1 MKTIIHIGMPKT
13 GSTAL
18 QACFAKSR
26 QELASHGV
34 LYPTNVEGCPFKNH
48 RLLVGSFLKFGSM
61 PRHIQS
67 REEYTR
73 ENIDAKYREFVDHV
87 HEQIAGET
95 PEAMVLS
102 SESLFRRIPPHKY
115 RPVRRMFDRFG
126 NETQF
131 VAYLRRPSEYFL
143 SMLQQNFRAS
153 HEVKQPLGPQFR
165 AVLRSYLECFGVPVV
180 SAELFHRDSLAD
192 RDVVSD
198 FCARYLREYGVRAR
212 KLRVPEHANES
223 VGGESMDILAR
234 YRLTFHAERNNVASR
249 DTMELFRELTR
260 ADRKLGAGRPRLRP
274 GIADLVD
281 QSRDDPLWVRDRFG
295 VEFPDF
301 DYARLEKSGAKRP
314 EQKQWRLEDLVEIDR
329 DMQKDILAEIGRSDW
344 AKMDAARVEWVNAA
358 MKGALADAL

>member
-1 MKTIIHIGMPKT
+1 MKTIVHIGMPKT

-34 LYPTNVEGCPFKNH
+34 LYPENVEGCPFKNH

-67 REEYTR
+67 REEYTK
-73 ENIDAKYREFVDHV
+73 ENIDEKYREFVDHV
-87 HEQIAGET
+87 HVQIDRSS

-126 NETQF
+126 HETRL
-131 VAYLRRPSEYFL
+131 VAYLRRPSEYFV

-153 HEVKQPLGPQFR
+153 HEVKQPVGPQFR

-180 SAELFHRDSLAD
+180 SAELFHRDSLTD
-192 RDVVSD
+192 RDIVSD

-223 VGGESMDILAR
+223 VGSESMDILAR
-234 YRLTFHAERNNVASR
+234 YRQSFHAERNNVATR

-281 QSRDDPLWVRDRFG
+281 LSRDDPLWVRDRFG
-295 VEFPDF
+295 VQFPDF
-301 DYARLEKSGAKRP
+301 DYARLEKSGAKRAD
-314 EQKQWRLEDLVEIDR
+314 QGQWRLEDLVEIDR
-329 DMQKDILAEIGRSDW
+329 ELQRGIFAELERSEW
-344 AKMDAARVEWVNAA
+344 AASDAARLEWVNSAL
-358 MKGALADAL
+358 KGSLADAL